1 MPGRLPYVCPQH
13 MKLGRHQKPLRL
25 LRHGLLLLVAMVVFS
40 AGFLAV
46 MPAAHA
52 CLHADHGQPE
62 HQCWLTHYLDQPV
75 LLLTAGH
82 PHPEPGCELLLPT
95 KSGEGFVLLFAF
107 PESFP
112 PRGPPTSASAL
123 A

>member
-1 MPGRLPYVCPQH
+1 
-13 MKLGRHQKPLRL
+13 MKLGRQQNPLRL
-25 LRHGLLLLVAMVVFS
+25 LRHGLLLLLAMVVFS

-52 CLHADHGQPE
+52 CLHADHDQPK

-75 LLLTAGH
+75 LLLAASH
-82 PHPEPGCELLLPT
+82 PQPLPGGELFLPG
-95 KSGEGFVLLFAF
+95 KSAEGFVLPFVF
-107 PESFP
+107 PGTFP
-112 PRGPPTSASAL
+112 PRGPPVASPSL